1 MARRIDEQYHTLRT
15 KVLQLREKAGKFPD
29 RYTEVALAT
38 LDRELAARSIE
49 TEGFNVVG
57 FIGSLAKAQDL
68 RRS

>member
-49 TEGFNVVG
+49 TEGFYVVG